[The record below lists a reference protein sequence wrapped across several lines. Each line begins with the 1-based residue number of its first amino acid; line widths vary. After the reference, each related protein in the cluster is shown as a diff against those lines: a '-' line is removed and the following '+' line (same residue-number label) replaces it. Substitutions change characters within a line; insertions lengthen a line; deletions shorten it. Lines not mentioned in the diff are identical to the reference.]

1 MIAINQ
7 TTGVD
12 YTVTNIEQA
21 HEILWIKCI
30 SKNFN
35 FRIAA
40 VYGMQESQSSEEQIE
55 EWFYRLEKEYAT
67 CSEEPVL
74 LVGDFNAHVGNDG
87 EGIKHNSCR
96 INSNGRKLREFISR
110 RNLTLINNTSI
121 CQGLWTRIEGDS
133 KSAIDLAICNENMIS
148 KVIKMVIDEDRKYV
162 LTRVRKTDGI
172 FTEVQS
178 DHNLIFI
185 DLKGE
190 KVKNIPKT
198 VRWNVSN
205 VKTT

>member
-1 MIAINQ
+1 
-7 TTGVD
+7 
-12 YTVTNIEQA
+12 
-21 HEILWIKCI
+21 
-30 SKNFN
+30 
-35 FRIAA
+35 
-40 VYGMQESQSSEEQIE
+40 MQKAQSSEEQIE
-55 EWFYRLEKEYAT
+55 EWFYQLEKEYAT

-74 LVGDFNAHVGNDG
+74 LVGDFNAHVGNDS
-87 EGIKHNSCR
+87 EGIKHNLSR
-96 INSNGRKLREFISR
+96 INSNGRKLREFINR
-110 RNLTLINNTSI
+110 RNLTLLNNTSI

-178 DHNLIFI
+178 DHNSIFI

-198 VRWNVSN
+198 VRWNVSR
-205 VKTT
+205 